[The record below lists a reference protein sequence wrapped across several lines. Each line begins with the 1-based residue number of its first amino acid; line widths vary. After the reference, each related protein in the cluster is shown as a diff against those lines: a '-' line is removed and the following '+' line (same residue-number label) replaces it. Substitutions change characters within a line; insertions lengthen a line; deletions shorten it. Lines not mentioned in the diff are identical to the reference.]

1 MTALV
6 QNLTSLVYINEKLD
20 EREESVK
27 VRAREE
33 SGKC

>member
-1 MTALV
+1 VTAV
-6 QNLTSLVYINEKLD
+6 VKNLTSLVYINAKLD

-27 VRAREE
+27 VGATYE